1 MTLEE
6 LYAVIQAR
14 RTATTDESYVA
25 RLFADGLDRIA
36 QKVGEEAVEVV
47 IAAKN
52 DDDQLM
58 IGEVSD
64 LFFHTLVLM
73 SARNITLD
81 DIQQELGARHVKK
94 SS

>member
-6 LYAVIQAR
+6 LYTIIQAR
-14 RTATTDESYVA
+14 RTATPDESYVA
-25 RLFADGLDRIA
+25 RLLASGIDRMA

-52 DDDQLM
+52 DDKKMM

-64 LFFHTLVLM
+64 LFFHALVLM
-73 SARNITLD
+73 HAKNVTLD
-81 DIQQELGARHVKK
+81 DIQQELGVRHAKK
-94 SS
+94 NS